1 MQIVDKNAKYHSS
14 PQREGQSTVENA
26 IKSIDHQ
33 EETDIRNKYLISQ
46 KSYKRFL
53 NTFFLFFY
61 INLDCDFPKLAHKHM
76 LASNQ
81 TIKLQL

>member
-1 MQIVDKNAKYHSS
+1 MDKNAKYHSY
-14 PQREGQSTVENA
+14 PQREGQSTVEHVGRNT
-26 IKSIDHQ
+26 DLQ

-61 INLDCDFPKLAHKHM
+61 INLGSDFAKLTHKHNVSFK
-76 LASNQ
+76 SNHK
-81 TIKLQL
+81 TPILT

>member
-1 MQIVDKNAKYHSS
+1 MQTVDKNAKYHSS

-33 EETDIRNKYLISQ
+33 EEIDIRNKYLISL

-53 NTFFLFFY
+53 ITLFFKN
-61 INLDCDFPKLAHKHM
+61 IFLTSLIE
-76 LASNQ
+76 L
-81 TIKLQL
+81 